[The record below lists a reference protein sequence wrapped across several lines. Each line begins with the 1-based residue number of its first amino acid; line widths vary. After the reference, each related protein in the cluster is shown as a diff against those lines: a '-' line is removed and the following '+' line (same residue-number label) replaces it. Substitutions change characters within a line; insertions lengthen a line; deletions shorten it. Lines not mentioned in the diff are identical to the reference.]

1 MPDNHTNLP
10 ILDDI
15 IKPGDTDKAVH
26 QPSSK
31 VQSSLRSGGKTN
43 TPSTAR
49 FDAETSAPP
58 ATGDQPDTIE
68 PLADNQSAIDAID
81 QIQVPLVTETDGELT
96 VAEPVPDEIH
106 AEMDEPRASATN
118 APDLDELTE
127 EILFNMVPEIE
138 QLLRD
143 RIRQTLS
150 RHFSGDT
157 GSD

>member
-26 QPSSK
+26 RPSSK
-31 VQSSLRSGGKTN
+31 VQSSLRSGGETN

-49 FDAETSAPP
+49 SNAETSAPP
-58 ATGDQPDTIE
+58 ATGGRPDTIE
-68 PLADNQSAIDAID
+68 LLADNQSAIDAID
-81 QIQVPLVTETDGELT
+81 KTQVPQVTETGGKPAIT
-96 VAEPVPDEIH
+96 EPVPDEIH
-106 AEMDEPRASATN
+106 AEMDETRASATKI
-118 APDLDELTE
+118 PDLDALTE

-157 GSD
+157 

>member
-31 VQSSLRSGGKTN
+31 VQSSLWSDGETS

-49 FDAETSAPP
+49 SDAETSAPP
-58 ATGDQPDTIE
+58 ATDDRPDTIE
-68 PLADNQSAIDAID
+68 LLADNQSALDAIN
-81 QIQVPLVTETDGELT
+81 QTQVPLVTEADGEPAI
-96 VAEPVPDEIH
+96 AEPVPDEIH
-106 AEMDEPRASATN
+106 AEMDETRASAAN
-118 APDLDELTE
+118 APDLDALTE
-127 EILFNMVPEIE
+127 EILFNMIPEIE

-150 RHFSGDT
+150 RHFSGET

>member
-31 VQSSLRSGGKTN
+31 VQNSLWSDGETN

-49 FDAETSAPP
+49 SDAETSAPT
-58 ATGDQPDTIE
+58 ATDDRPDTIE
-68 PLADNQSAIDAID
+68 LYTDNQSALDAID
-81 QIQVPLVTETDGELT
+81 QMEIPPDTQTDGELAI
-96 VAEPVPDEIH
+96 AEPVPDEIH
-106 AEMDEPRASATN
+106 AEIDETRASATDL
-118 APDLDELTE
+118 PDLDALTE
-127 EILFNMVPEIE
+127 EILGNMMLDIE

-143 RIRQTLS
+143 KIRQTLS
-150 RHFSGDT
+150 RHFSGKT
-157 GSD
+157 GAG

>member
-31 VQSSLRSGGKTN
+31 VQSSLRSGGETN

-49 FDAETSAPP
+49 SDAETSAPP

-68 PLADNQSAIDAID
+68 LLADNQSAIDAID
-81 QIQVPLVTETDGELT
+81 QTQVPPVTEADGELAI
-96 VAEPVPDEIH
+96 AEPVPDEIH
-106 AEMDEPRASATN
+106 AEMDETRASATN
-118 APDLDELTE
+118 APDLDALTE